1 VTAWVF
7 IDGEVVPGDRAMI
20 PVFDRGFLY
29 GDSVYEV
36 LRTYRGAPVWL
47 DDHLDRLRTSG
58 ERLGFDRF
66 PSLEAVGD
74 AVTRTLQQAD
84 AQAAVATD
92 WYIRIV
98 VTRGGGPVALAPSR
112 AEAPRLIVLVKE
124 LSAPAPALYERGIGL
139 AIVDIVRNPADAL
152 DPAAKSGN
160 YLNNILALRQALARG
175 ADEALM
181 CNVDGFV
188 SEGASSNVFVV
199 RKGVLRTP
207 PTGAGILHG
216 ITRSKVLSLA
226 GEVGM
231 KALEENLTPAD
242 IQGADE
248 VFISSSVREVM
259 PVTRVDDA
267 VVGDGAPGEATRRL
281 HVAYRAAVDRQVLRA
296 SP

>member
-1 VTAWVF
+1 MTAWVF

-36 LRTYRGAPVWL
+36 LRTYRGVPVWL
-47 DDHLDRLRTSG
+47 DDHLGRLRTSG

-66 PSLEAVGD
+66 PPLEAVGD
-74 AVTRTLQQAD
+74 AVTRTLRRAD
-84 AQAAVATD
+84 AEAATATD

-98 VTRGGGPVALAPSR
+98 VTRGGGPVALAPSL
-112 AEAPRLIVLVKE
+112 AEAPRLLVLVKE
-124 LSAPAPALYERGIGL
+124 LTAPAAALYERGIGL
-139 AIVDIVRNPADAL
+139 AIVDIVRNPAGAL

-199 RKGVLRTP
+199 REGILHTP

-216 ITRSKVLSLA
+216 ITRSKVLALA
-226 GEVGM
+226 KASGM
-231 KALEENLTPAD
+231 GAVEDDLSPAD
-242 IQGADE
+242 VRGADE
-248 VFISSSVREVM
+248 VFISSSVRELM
-259 PVTRVDDA
+259 PVTRIDDD

-281 HVAYRAAVDRQVLRA
+281 HAAYRAAIEQQVRRSA
-296 SP
+296 P

>member
-1 VTAWVF
+1 
-7 IDGEVVPGDRAMI
+7 MI

-36 LRTYRGAPVWL
+36 LRTYRGVPVWL
-47 DDHLDRLRTSG
+47 DEHLGRLRASG

-66 PSLEAVGD
+66 PALRAVGD
-74 AVTRTLQQAD
+74 ALDKTLRRAD
-84 AQAAVATD
+84 AEAAEATD

-112 AEAPRLIVLVKE
+112 AAAPRLIVVVKE
-124 LSAPAPALYERGIGL
+124 LNAPDAALYERGIGL

-160 YLNNILALRQALARG
+160 YLNNILALRQAIARG

-199 RKGVLRTP
+199 RRGVLHTP
-207 PTGAGILHG
+207 STAAGILHG
-216 ITRSKVLSLA
+216 ITRSKLLA
-226 GEVGM
+226 LAETLD
-231 KALEENLTPAD
+231 LEAVEGDLTPAEVRE
-242 IQGADE
+242 ADE

-259 PVTRVDDA
+259 PVTRIDGVL
-267 VVGDGAPGEATRRL
+267 VRHGAPGELTRRL
-281 HVAYRAAVDRQVLRA
+281 HAAYRGAVDRQIRRL
-296 SP
+296 SS